1 MDNSSKANAGG
12 GGGSPRGSKRPAED
26 NSSAAAMT
34 EEAAAGG
41 ESTGVAAEK
50 KERGGE
56 EGGVGGVQKKQQG
69 QEDMEEVEG
78 EGDLAATRGDLDFC
92 HRTEVRAYCRAVS
105 GMVTHAAHVVGSC
118 QRPSTGATAASGLCG
133 GGGGW
138 LPLSLLVPPCTK
150 KPPAPL
156 ALGTGSLGTTG
167 WFLEYSDT

>member
-12 GGGSPRGSKRPAED
+12 GGGSPRGSKRPAEH

-56 EGGVGGVQKKQQG
+56 EGGVGEGQKKQQG

-92 HRTEVRAYCRAVS
+92 HRTEVRGVLSSRFGYGYPRRTRGRVLSKALNRRHSCFRALR
-105 GMVTHAAHVVGSC
+105 GW
-118 QRPSTGATAASGLCG
+118 G
-133 GGGGW
+133 GGGSS
-138 LPLSLLVPPCTK
+138 LSPLVPPCTK
-150 KPPAPL
+150 TSRPAS
-156 ALGTGSLGTTG
+156 TGDREPGYHSQVG
-167 WFLEYSDT
+167 F